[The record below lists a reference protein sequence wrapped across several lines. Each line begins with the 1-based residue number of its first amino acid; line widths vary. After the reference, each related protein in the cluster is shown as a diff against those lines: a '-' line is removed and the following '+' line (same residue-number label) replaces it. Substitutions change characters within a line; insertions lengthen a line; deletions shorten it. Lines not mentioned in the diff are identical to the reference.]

1 MEDSKPWIDVARL
14 GQRIVH
20 ELDSHK
26 NLSVLERWMSQRIAE
41 LISRTE
47 SSTDDVVRE
56 TAAKE
61 CEELILKLWSKRYS
75 WPSGSPLSP
84 IIPTLKRL
92 FTEPDIYYR
101 RSFNNDADKQG
112 LISQLIKLHEREMRL
127 FLDSPNITISEEVSD
142 IAEDTLDTFL
152 DYLTED
158 EIEALRFVIIPK
170 LEEPVSGSS
179 EEEADSSNHELQV
192 EINKFKDSFEKIAK
206 EREKLM
212 NIALGIQS
220 NDENDIIFPYTPFI
234 D

>member
-1 MEDSKPWIDVARL
+1 M
-14 GQRIVH
+14 H
-20 ELDSHK
+20 ELGRDK
-26 NLSVLERWMSQRIAE
+26 EVSVLERWMSQRIAE

-47 SSTDDVVRE
+47 SSIDDVARE

-61 CEELILKLWSKRYS
+61 CEALILKLWSKRYS

-84 IIPTLKRL
+84 IMPTLKRL
-92 FTEPDIYYR
+92 FTEPNIYYR
-101 RSFNNDADKQG
+101 RSFNNDSDKQG

-158 EIEALRFVIIPK
+158 EIEALDFVIIPK
-170 LEEPVSGSS
+170 LEESGSNS
-179 EEEADSSNHELQV
+179 NEEDTDSSNHELQV

-220 NDENDIIFPYTPFI
+220 KDDNDIISPYIPLF
-234 D
+234 